1 MTRFGNKNTDIEN
14 LPVKKI
20 LRMKITESKEDGK
33 RGKEELKR
41 RERANIKFN
50 EDEFRKFN
58 DMMDEEEWPD
68 GKSEFIKSRIF
79 ENAEG
84 GDVREEIADLMEGM
98 TKRTKI
104 MMEECTKILAEIE
117 EVFGQYEDTEDR
129 LIIVSEYANQWKRY
143 WTKIGRTERQYEKI
157 IRSRI
162 SGLEK

>member
-20 LRMKITESKEDGK
+20 LRMKIAESKEDGK